1 MNKTFYNSL
10 SEKAKK
16 RHPVIG
22 CGVGCGLTAR
32 ACETGDA
39 DFMAVYHTAIYRI
52 LGLPTILSFL
62 PYDDCNQLVFD
73 ALPSI
78 QANVKKT
85 PLFAG
90 LGAHDPRHSVES
102 LVDRAMDFN
111 ISGIVNEPFCGSYGS
126 MIREG
131 LNACGLGFSREHQ
144 MLKYAVS
151 QNLSAL
157 GWAYSKEEA
166 QILSASGIPFIGL
179 IMDNISVPE
188 ATSFQDSALIEYIDA
203 IQTSIKSENPDCL
216 LLLHGKYLSSLPSIS
231 YLLSHSLCDGYF
243 TGSTGES
250 IPAVEGICNSLKT
263 MQQLS
268 LK

>member
-1 MNKTFYNSL
+1 M
-10 SEKAKK
+10 
-16 RHPVIG
+16 
-22 CGVGCGLTAR
+22 
-32 ACETGDA
+32 
-39 DFMAVYHTAIYRI
+39 
-52 LGLPTILSFL
+52 
-62 PYDDCNQLVFD
+62 FD

-78 QANVKKT
+78 QTNVKQT
-85 PLFAG
+85 PLFVG

-111 ISGIVNEPFCGSYGS
+111 ISGIVNEPFCGTYSS

-131 LNACGLGFSREHQ
+131 LNACALGFSREHQ

-151 QNLSAL
+151 KGLSAL
-157 GWAYSKEEA
+157 GWAYSPEEA
-166 QILSASGIPFIGL
+166 LSLAASGIPFIGL

-188 ATSFQDSALIEYIDA
+188 ATSFQDSTLIEYIDS
-203 IQTSIKSENPDCL
+203 IRISIKSENPNCF
-216 LLLHGKYLSSLPSIS
+216 LLLHGKYLNNLPSIS
-231 YLLSHSLCDGYF
+231 HLLSHSFCDGYF

-250 IPAVEGICNSLKT
+250 TPAVEGICNSLKD